1 MGVKKNRKISFIYL
15 FWFWDFLLPG
25 AGRKWAN
32 SYYYHL
38 FGLLLP
44 LLLFFV
50 DLFIWRRWTADEQS
64 GSSLF
69 WLSFF
74 LLQSWVDAALRFP
87 FDSGR
92 HGDDE
97 ETTSLRT
104 TPPPKNLISLQ
115 MWQWNKADCFLF
127 IHAKQ
132 GGREKFIWIALRH
145 KSQLLLCLDLSKIR

>member
-1 MGVKKNRKISFIYL
+1 VPEGSGRTLIIAISSGFFFLCFFSLLIYL
-15 FWFWDFLLPG
+15 FGG
-25 AGRKWAN
+25 AELQTSKVGRH
-32 SYYYHL
+32 YFDCH
-38 FGLLLP
+38 
-44 LLLFFV
+44 
-50 DLFIWRRWTADEQS
+50 
-64 GSSLF
+64 
-69 WLSFF
+69 FF
-74 LLQSWVDAALRFP
+74 LLLSWVAAALRFP

-132 GGREKFIWIALRH
+132 GGREKFI
-145 KSQLLLCLDLSKIR
+145 